1 MYFNT
6 NNMTTFTSTLPD
18 SLLQLLDKKA
28 KELAMPKN
36 KIIEKALSIY
46 LEHLNKADYIRSFK
60 KMAKDENVL
69 IIAEEG
75 MEEYLTQIND
85 ED

>member
-1 MYFNT
+1 
-6 NNMTTFTSTLPD
+6 MTTVTSTLPD